1 MGKNSI
7 KMIKLASETKEHF
20 YELIDTIVESN
31 SDVITIG
38 GKFLL
43 EKNKTYVI
51 DDIEYREGYFTKS
64 NDYQKPELTGIKIR
78 GIYGIYGIN
87 CFKGII
93 HR

>member
-1 MGKNSI
+1 MLR
-7 KMIKLASETKEHF
+7 LASETKEHF

-31 SDVITIG
+31 SDVVTIG
-38 GKFLL
+38 GMYLL

-51 DDIEYREGYFTKS
+51 DDIEYREDYITKS
-64 NDYQKPELTGIKIR
+64 NDYKKPELTGIKIK